1 MVIYGK
7 KEILIS
13 LEIVS
18 GQILKDLQLE
28 DGTFSS
34 GSPIVDNDP
43 IINKLD
49 EETNKLLRSFIS
61 DDENSKSRLKFD
73 YEIEEN

>member
-1 MVIYGK
+1 M
-7 KEILIS
+7 
-13 LEIVS
+13 
-18 GQILKDLQLE
+18 QLE

-34 GSPIVDNDP
+34 GSPIVDNGP
-43 IINKLD
+43 TINKLD

-73 YEIEEN
+73 YEVEKN